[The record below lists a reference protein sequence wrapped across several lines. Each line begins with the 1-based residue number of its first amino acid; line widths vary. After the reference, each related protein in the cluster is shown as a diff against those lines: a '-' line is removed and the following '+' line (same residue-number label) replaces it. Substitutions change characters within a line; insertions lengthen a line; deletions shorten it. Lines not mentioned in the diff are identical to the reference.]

1 MSKESDEKLPWGLKQ
16 SAPGSLKVK
25 QNKKVELKHFQI
37 FYLFRLLIKIKFKCL
52 KKVA

>member
-25 QNKKVELKHFQI
+25 QNRKS
-37 FYLFRLLIKIKFKCL
+37 
-52 KKVA
+52 